1 MTREADAEMA
11 AELGASHA
19 GVIFAGGPREISPE
33 RATAVLE
40 AAGRGVLRVGVFGAG
55 ARTRVPTVIRS
66 TPLDVIQ
73 LHADPCV
80 ADIFDARQYFAGTVW
95 AALRVAGPNIPETS
109 AALFAEADAVLLDA
123 RVPEKLGGAG
133 VAIAWSEIAD
143 AIGRIRAGGKL
154 VLAGGL
160 SPENVQE
167 AIAALNPDIVDISSG
182 VESAPGIKDHL
193 RMRAFA
199 RAVRGIA
206 E

>member
-1 MTREADAEMA
+1 MV

-40 AAGRGVLRVGVFGAG
+40 AAGRGVLRVGVFGAD

-80 ADIFDARQYFAGTVW
+80 ADIVDARQYFAGTVW
-95 AALRVAGPNIPETS
+95 AALRVAGIKIPETS
-109 AALFAEADAVLLDA
+109 AALFGEADAVLLDA

-133 VAIAWSEIAD
+133 VAIAWWEIAD